1 MNRIRSFLIF
11 LALGLAGIALFI
23 MTVIVLIPDDLS
35 EDVLKD
41 FLEKR
46 VNLSFEAKGFKKIFP
61 LGFEADN
68 VLLFPL
74 DRKTGAIY
82 FDKIHINLMGLY
94 LLIGQ
99 IRADMDG
106 SLGSG
111 LIDSVFRIK
120 MGGIDLDMK
129 VIGVNIK
136 TLPYLEDA
144 GVKASGAI
152 SGDIRLNLSNNKRCP
167 DGSINLTGE
176 DVDIGGMRI
185 FGPSLFFKE
194 RVKLSLDAAIKDC
207 RARLNGLW
215 VEGGGVS
222 SKLYGNILLADD
234 ILKSDVDLTLE
245 IILERE
251 RAKGDALW
259 TMLSG
264 YKRSSNYY
272 SMRIKGALGNPELMP

>member
-11 LALGLAGIALFI
+11 LALGLTVAVLFM
-23 MTVIVLIPDDLS
+23 MTVIALIPDDLS
-35 EDVLKD
+35 EDLLRD

-46 VNLSFEAKGFKKIFP
+46 ANLSFEAKGFKKIFP
-61 LGFEADN
+61 FGFEADN

-74 DRKTGAIY
+74 DRKTGTIY
-82 FDKIHINLMGLY
+82 FNKIHIHLKGLY
-94 LLIGQ
+94 LLLGQ
-99 IRADMDG
+99 VRMDMHG

-120 MGGIDLDMK
+120 RGGIDLDTK
-129 VIGVNIK
+129 VIDVNIK

-152 SGDIRLNLSNNKRCP
+152 SGDIRLNLSHNHCS
-167 DGSINLTGE
+167 DGSIKLTGE
-176 DVDIGGMRI
+176 DVDIGEMRI

-194 RVKLSLDAAIKDC
+194 RVKLSISAAVKDC

-251 RAKGDALW
+251 RAKGDTLF
-259 TMLSG
+259 TILSG

-272 SMRIKGALGNPELMP
+272 SMRIKGTLGNPGLIN